1 MIRHLTATGLTSTS
15 NVKLTPNPGYRWRIL
30 SILGFLV
37 AGTTSGTR
45 ALLFDLLPFQTS
57 GGAGMTLAY
66 TGSQTGVSATYFCS
80 LIGSSDPSALTG
92 NGYIRYSDIY
102 ADASTPILIAP
113 VILSGDTYGYDIQ
126 VLEEP
131 DI

>member
-30 SILGFLV
+30 SILGFLS
-37 AGTTSGTR
+37 AGDTTGTR
-45 ALLFDLLPFQTS
+45 SLTFSLLPFQTS
-57 GGAGMTLAY
+57 GGTAMTLAN
-66 TGSQTGVSATYFCS
+66 TGSQSTTGLTYYCS

-102 ADASTPILIAP
+102 ADASAPVLVAPVLIA
-113 VILSGDTYGYDIQ
+113 GDYFGYDVQ

>member
-15 NVKLTPNPGYRWRIL
+15 NIKLTPNPGYRWRIL
-30 SILGFLV
+30 SIQGFLL
-37 AGTTSGTR
+37 AGTTAGTR
-45 ALLFDLLPFQTS
+45 SLQILLLPFQTT
-57 GGAGMTLAY
+57 GGAAMTLTY
-66 TGSQTGVSATYFCS
+66 TGSQTGVSTTYFCS
-80 LIGSSDPSALTG
+80 LVGSSNPSAPGGYVLYG
-92 NGYIRYSDIY
+92 NIY
-102 ADASTPILIAP
+102 ADASAPVLIVP

>member
-30 SILGFLV
+30 SIQGFLV
-37 AGTTSGTR
+37 AGSTAGTR
-45 ALLFDLLPFQTS
+45 SLLFDILPFQTS
-57 GGAGMTLAY
+57 GGVGMTLAY
-66 TGSQTGVSATYFCS
+66 TGPQTGVSTTYFCS
-80 LIGSSDPSALTG
+80 LFGTG

-102 ADASTPILIAP
+102 ADASAPVLIAP
-113 VILSGDTYGYDIQ
+113 VLVSGDSYSYDIQ